1 MIRALL
7 FVLAVAAFATPAAAQ
22 RNITSEVQYYRDV
35 SLLASENANVCGF
48 NDPTPYIDHVKNG
61 LSAMD
66 VPHNPDALTDAVILV
81 TASAGGF
88 LNRDCIVYIQ
98 LRLQATM
105 DASFLNLNSFE
116 GQETVLHLLSKRN
129 YSFPMVFYQTGTIF
143 TEYNQSMEETTKKIL
158 DGLLA
163 NLEQAR
169 IQR

>member
-7 FVLAVAAFATPAAAQ
+7 IVLAAVAFAAPAAAQ

-35 SLLASENANVCGF
+35 SLIASENANVCGF
-48 NDPTPYIDHVKNG
+48 NDPTAYVEHVKSG

-66 VPHNPDALTDAVILV
+66 VPHNPDALTEAVILV

-105 DASFLNLNSFE
+105 DASFLEPQL
-116 GQETVLHLLSKRN
+116 R
-129 YSFPMVFYQTGTIF
+129 
-143 TEYNQSMEETTKKIL
+143 
-158 DGLLA
+158 
-163 NLEQAR
+163 
-169 IQR
+169 